1 MEYCG
6 GGSAADVMQA
16 CSTVFSEEM
25 IAEICASVLLGLVYL
40 HRNHNIHRASRRTHS
55 EHTAPK
61 LCLSRHMTLPQDI
74 KAGNVLLSPEGRA
87 KLGKGEGLVCLLD
100 FVNLSGHAI
109 AHSPLTRSL
118 TH

>member
-1 MEYCG
+1 
-6 GGSAADVMQA
+6 MQA

-40 HRNHNIHRASRRTHS
+40 HRNHNIHRVSSSHAQRVHGT
-55 EHTAPK
+55 T